1 MSTTTYSQ
9 KKSVSSKAGGGK
21 KSDRSRSKKSSKR
34 MHPDI
39 SNVDSMEPDILLRI
53 LYGKGGLGT
62 SGQAPKK

>member
-1 MSTTTYSQ
+1 
-9 KKSVSSKAGGGK
+9 
-21 KSDRSRSKKSSKR
+21 